1 MNLEEIKAAVLAGKT
16 VHWASRIYEVRYAPK
31 LDEFQIVCTANDS
44 IIGLT
49 WKDGVTMNGKEDDF
63 YIKEDDQ

>member
-1 MNLEEIKAAVLAGKT
+1 MS
-16 VHWASRIYEVRYAPK
+16 HWASKIYEVRYAPK
-31 LDEFQIVCTANDS
+31 LDEFQIVCTDNDN

-63 YIKEDDQ
+63 YIP

>member
-1 MNLEEIKAAVLAGKT
+1 MKLEEIKTAVLAGKT
-16 VHWASRIYEVRYAPK
+16 VHWANSLYEVRYSSK
-31 LDEFQIVCTANDS
+31 IDEFQVVCTDNDS

-63 YIKEDDQ
+63 YIKENK

>member
-1 MNLEEIKAAVLAGKT
+1 MTLEEIKAAVLAGKT
-16 VHWASRIYEVRYAPK
+16 VHWASKIYEVRYAPK
-31 LDEFQIVCTANDS
+31 LDEFQIVCTDNDS